1 MYSTESD
8 FYLRQRQ
15 EDRRWGIAAAVAVSL
30 HAAVVLLVL
39 FSPSLFETKPIVE
52 EVVSVSLVAMGD
64 VVRPPRL
71 PLQLR
76 RRRRFSPRR

>member
-64 VVRPPRL
+64 AGEAAPPAAAGGCLYPVVPA
-71 PLQLR
+71 
-76 RRRRFSPRR
+76 